1 MRVTRLRALGYR
13 IAIDDLG
20 AGYAGLTSFAQLEP
34 EVVKV
39 DMSLVRGI
47 DSLAGEAEAGA
58 VDHRPVHRAGHPAG
72 RRGHRD
78 ARRARRAGRP
88 GRRSLPGLPVREA
101 GPRLPDAR

>member
-1 MRVTRLRALGYR
+1 MLPTASRDSATSNPGIDDHELFSPAAPLSRIASRVVLEITERASLDELGDVAPRLAQLRGLGFR

-47 DSLAGEAEAGA
+47 DSSDRKS
-58 VDHRPVHRAGHPAG
+58 VV
-72 RRGHRD
+72 
-78 ARRARRAGRP
+78 
-88 GRRSLPGLPVREA
+88 
-101 GPRLPDAR
+101 